1 MKKSVKYGRIFS
13 RRIGEKMKITLEKI
27 KNIMIYFICFA
38 FIGWIYE
45 GAIFII
51 EDHIL
56 VNRGVL
62 YGPWLPVYGFGGF
75 IIYSLF
81 NKLKNKPIRIK
92 KINIRPLLIF
102 IYMTLIATFIELSTT
117 YLCDLIKSDWT
128 KLWYYGSKF
137 MNFQG
142 RVALIPSVRFGI
154 LGIMVLYLGVP
165 FIDKIKN
172 SNNKPT
178 YLITYIIIAL
188 FIIDVII
195 HIFTGSTY
203 KRPV

>member
-1 MKKSVKYGRIFS
+1 MKKALK
-13 RRIGEKMKITLEKI
+13 KI
-27 KNIMIYFICFA
+27 KDILIYFICFS
-38 FIGWIYE
+38 FIGWIFE
-45 GAIFII
+45 LVIFII

-56 VNRGVL
+56 VNRGFL

-75 IIYSLF
+75 IIFSLF
-81 NKLKNKPIRIK
+81 NKLKNKPVKIK

-102 IYMTLIATFIELSTT
+102 IYMTLMATSIELLTT
-117 YLCDLIKSDWT
+117 YIFDIIKSDWT

-142 RVALIPSVRFGI
+142 RVALVPSIRFGI
-154 LGIMVLYLGVP
+154 LSIMVIYLGVSI
-165 FIDKIKN
+165 IDKIKN
-172 SNNKPT
+172 SKNKPT
-178 YLITYIIIAL
+178 NIITYIIIAL

-203 KRPV
+203 TGPV

>member
-1 MKKSVKYGRIFS
+1 MKNKGDGIMKKN
-13 RRIGEKMKITLEKI
+13 LEKI

-45 GAIFII
+45 GAIFLI

-62 YGPWLPVYGFGGF
+62 YGPWLPIYGFGGF

-81 NKLKNKPIRIK
+81 NKLKNKPVMIK

-102 IYMTLIATFIELSTT
+102 IYMTVVATLVELLTT
-117 YLCDLIKSDWT
+117 YISDLLKSDWT
-128 KLWYYGSKF
+128 KLWYYGNKF

-142 RVALIPSVRFGI
+142 RVALVPSVRFGI
-154 LGIMVLYLGVP
+154 LGIMVIYLGVP
-165 FIDKIKN
+165 LIDKIKN
-172 SNNKPT
+172 SKSKPT
-178 YLITYIIIAL
+178 NIITYIIIAL

-203 KRPV
+203 NGPV

>member
-1 MKKSVKYGRIFS
+1 MKKV
-13 RRIGEKMKITLEKI
+13 LPKI
-27 KNIMIYFICFA
+27 KDIMIYFICFS

-75 IIYSLF
+75 IIFSLF
-81 NKLKNKPIRIK
+81 NKLKNKQIKIK

-102 IYMTLIATFIELSTT
+102 IYMTLIATSIELLTT
-117 YLCDLIKSDWT
+117 YICDLMKSDWT
-128 KLWYYGSKF
+128 KLWFYGSKY

-142 RVALIPSVRFGI
+142 RVALIPSIRFGI
-154 LGIMVLYLGVP
+154 LGIMVIYLGVP

-172 SNNKPT
+172 SKNKPT
-178 YLITYIIIAL
+178 NIITYIIIAL

-203 KRPV
+203 NGPV